1 MPENRM
7 VIPVYIHFSSSLDVC
22 RNDANIKIDVNPK
35 FLKTFPSVYTISTLV
50 MTSSNALAED
60 TLFTAA
66 DSVCYSRVTSS
77 VFSLSNVE

>member
-7 VIPVYIHFSSSLDVC
+7 VIPVYIHCCSSLDIC
-22 RNDANIKIDVNPK
+22 RNDAHIKIDVNPK
-35 FLKTFPSVYTISTLV
+35 FLKTSSSVYTISTLV
-50 MTSSNALAED
+50 MTSSSALAED

-77 VFSLSNVE
+77 VFSLSNVK